1 MSDSRLATPINS
13 QPLCQSGLVLR
24 FVTIFWNSMT
34 CIKTARGMMIM
45 FNTKVSRWM
54 AWLAVFAWLMSA
66 CVTTQAPGQSP
77 QGEQPSAESQ
87 GAGQSVDLRPVSLGP
102 DEKLRVVATTNI
114 VADIVSHV
122 GADAVELT
130 SLLPQGSD
138 PHTYT
143 ATPQD
148 VVAVTQAHVI
158 FANGADLEADFLPRL
173 VAQGQAPVVYL
184 SQGIQLRELG
194 EEAGQEADH
203 EHGAIDPH
211 TWTTPVNA
219 IVFVRHIESALSAL
233 DPAHASTYAANAQEY
248 IQTLTTLDEWVQQQ
262 IQTIPPDSRKLVT
275 DHVVFGYYADHY
287 GLQQIGAVIPGFST
301 AAEPSARDVAALEEA
316 IRQYHVPA
324 IFVGANANP
333 SLAEQVAADTGVQ
346 LVRLYTG
353 SLGPPGSGV
362 ETYVDYVCYN
372 TQAIVRALG
381 GTPQVTG
388 SPCQ

>member
-1 MSDSRLATPINS
+1 
-13 QPLCQSGLVLR
+13 
-24 FVTIFWNSMT
+24 
-34 CIKTARGMMIM
+34 M
-45 FNTKVSRWM
+45 FNTKVSRSI
-54 AWLAVFAWLMSA
+54 AWLVVVAWLMSA
-66 CVTTQAPGQSP
+66 CGTAQPP
-77 QGEQPSAESQ
+77 QGEQPAAESQ
-87 GAGQSVDLRPVSLGP
+87 GAGQSVDLKPVSLGP

-122 GADAVELT
+122 GANEVELT
-130 SLLPQGSD
+130 SLIPQGAD

-143 ATPQD
+143 TTPQD

-194 EEAGQEADH
+194 AEAGH
-203 EHGAIDPH
+203 EHGAMDPH
-211 TWTTPVNA
+211 TWTAPVNA
-219 IVFVRHIESALSAL
+219 VVFVGHIESALSAL
-233 DPAHASTYAANAQEY
+233 DPAHAALYAANAQEY
-248 IQTLTTLDEWVQQQ
+248 IQTLTTLDEWAQQQ
-262 IQTIPPDSRKLVT
+262 IQTIPSDSRRLVT
-275 DHVVFGYYADHY
+275 DHMVFGYYADQY

-301 AAEPSARDVAALEEA
+301 AAEPSARDVAALEDA

-324 IFVGANANP
+324 IFIGANANA

-381 GTPQVTG
+381 GTPQVAG
-388 SPCQ
+388 SPCH